1 MHPHC
6 CPPSFNTGLRCATRL
21 RLISACDAADPRHFF
36 KAIMKIQFAIK
47 LMVAYALFTSAT
59 ASFSHVVLV
68 EPAALALTS
77 YRAALSVG
85 HGCEGSPITALR
97 VTLPA
102 GFRGA
107 KPMPKAGWQLAIK
120 TAKLAKPYVSH
131 GKTVT
136 DDVSEITW
144 TATAKEHWLPDA
156 HYDEFVLRGG
166 LPAAAGPMW
175 FKVMQ
180 TCEKGSIDWAEVPA
194 TGTSTQGLKFPAA
207 LLEVIESDA
216 AGHQH

>member
-1 MHPHC
+1 
-6 CPPSFNTGLRCATRL
+6 
-21 RLISACDAADPRHFF
+21 
-36 KAIMKIQFAIK
+36 MKIQFAIK
-47 LMVAYALFTSAT
+47 LMLAYALFTSAT

-68 EPAALALTS
+68 EPAALASTS
-77 YRAALSVG
+77 YRATLSVG
-85 HGCEGSPITALR
+85 HGCDGSPITALR
-97 VTLPA
+97 VTLPG

-107 KPMPKAGWQLAIK
+107 KPMPKFGWELVIK
-120 TAKLAKPYVSH
+120 TARLTKPYDSH

-144 TATAKEHWLPDA
+144 IATAKAHWLIDA

-166 LPAAAGPMW
+166 LPPTAGPMW

-194 TGTSTQGLKFPAA
+194 TGTSTQGLKFPAV
-207 LLEVIESDA
+207 LLEVIESGA

>member
-1 MHPHC
+1 
-6 CPPSFNTGLRCATRL
+6 
-21 RLISACDAADPRHFF
+21 
-36 KAIMKIQFAIK
+36 MKIQFAIK

-59 ASFSHVVLV
+59 ASFSHVVLG
-68 EPAALALTS
+68 EPAALASTS
-77 YRAALSVG
+77 YRATLNVG
-85 HGCEGSPITALR
+85 HGCEGSPTTALR

-120 TAKLAKPYVSH
+120 NARLATPYDSH

-144 TATAKEHWLPDA
+144 TATAQVHGLPDA

-166 LPAAAGPMW
+166 LSAAAGPMW
-175 FKVMQ
+175 FKVLQ

-194 TGTSTQGLKFPAA
+194 KGTSTQGLKFPAA
-207 LLEVIESDA
+207 LLQVIESGA

>member
-1 MHPHC
+1 MPQAI
-6 CPPSFNTGLRCATRL
+6 AT
-21 RLISACDAADPRHFF
+21 FF
-36 KAIMKIQFAIK
+36 KDIMTIQFAIK

-59 ASFSHVVLV
+59 ASFAHVILD
-68 EPAALALTS
+68 EPAALASTS
-77 YRAALSVG
+77 YRAALRVG
-85 HGCEGSPITALR
+85 HGCEGLPITALR

-107 KPMPKAGWQLAIK
+107 KPMPKVGRQLTIK
-120 TAKLAKPYVSH
+120 TASLAKPYDSH

-144 TATAKEHWLPDA
+144 TATAKEHWLFDA

-166 LPAAAGPMW
+166 LPG
-175 FKVMQ
+175 
-180 TCEKGSIDWAEVPA
+180 
-194 TGTSTQGLKFPAA
+194 
-207 LLEVIESDA
+207 A